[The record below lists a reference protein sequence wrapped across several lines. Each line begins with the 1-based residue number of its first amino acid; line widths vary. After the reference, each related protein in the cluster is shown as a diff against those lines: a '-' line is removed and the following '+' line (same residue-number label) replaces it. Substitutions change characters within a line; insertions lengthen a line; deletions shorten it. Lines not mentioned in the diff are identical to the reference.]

1 MALITSIGVA
11 ASVIAFIVGALWEQR
26 RALME
31 QAMTDPLTGAFNR
44 RYMDACLATAIERR
58 RRTGE
63 PASLLMIDVDHFK
76 RINDRHGHLAG
87 DEVLRLVARRI
98 GGAVRGSDVAARYG
112 GEEFVILLPAT
123 GREAGGL
130 LAERIRRAVADEP
143 FEITGSAL
151 PLPVTVSI
159 GVAEHHDVAGTDDLD
174 VAAEQ
179 LLARADTALYEAKA
193 AGRNNVAHAA
203 RA

>member
-1 MALITSIGVA
+1 MALITSIGIA

-76 RINDRHGHLAG
+76 RINDRFGHAGG
-87 DEVLRLVARRI
+87 DEALKRLVTLVSGRARKL
-98 GGAVRGSDVAARYG
+98 DVLFRVG
-112 GEEFVILLPAT
+112 GEEFMILLPGT
-123 GREAGGL
+123 RYAGALAAAENLRL
-130 LAERIRRAVADEP
+130 LVAHSTLID
-143 FEITGSAL
+143 GHRMS
-151 PLPVTVSI
+151 VSI
-159 GVAEHHDVAGTDDLD
+159 GVSELQMGQSVVSWIEDADVA
-174 VAAEQ
+174 VY
-179 LLARADTALYEAKA
+179 RAKQS
-193 AGRNNVAHAA
+193 GRNRVRMSGRMPVLPSSQLHH
-203 RA
+203 

>member
-76 RINDRHGHLAG
+76 RINDRFGHAGG
-87 DEVLRLVARRI
+87 DEALKRLVTLVSGRARKL
-98 GGAVRGSDVAARYG
+98 DVLFRVG
-112 GEEFVILLPAT
+112 GEDFMILLPGT
-123 GREAGGL
+123 RYAGALAAAENLRL
-130 LAERIRRAVADEP
+130 LVAHSTLID
-143 FEITGSAL
+143 GHRMS
-151 PLPVTVSI
+151 VSI
-159 GVAEHHDVAGTDDLD
+159 GVSELQMGQSVGGWIEDADVA
-174 VAAEQ
+174 VY
-179 LLARADTALYEAKA
+179 RAKQS
-193 AGRNNVAHAA
+193 GRNRVRMSGRMPVLRSSQLHH
-203 RA
+203 